1 MGQVKFDYSKTAG
14 YVHEHEVE
22 SMKALTESAR
32 KLLLS
37 KSGAGNDYLGWID
50 LPVDYDKEEFAR
62 IKKAAEK
69 IKSDSDV
76 LVVIGIGGSY
86 LGARA
91 AIEFLGHNF
100 FNSVS
105 KDLRKA
111 PEIYFVGN
119 SISSNYLAG
128 LVDVIGDRD
137 FSVNIISKSGTTTEP
152 AIAFRV
158 FKKMLEE
165 KYGKED
171 FKIASYYK
179 KDYVSYQ
186 TIFTVIW
193 VTIGYVVLFGVFA
206 AAFVE
211 TFLSNVGLFAIV
223 LFVLA
228 AVALYLIL
236 VVSYGLFASGFY
248 QKKHIRAKGRVKRYI
263 RMLTQL
269 DKFYSKE
276 RKKKNE

>member
-1 MGQVKFDYSKTAG
+1 MTGRWNMVNEEKVKLMNK
-14 YVHEHEVE
+14 
-22 SMKALTESAR
+22 MAL
-32 KLLLS
+32 
-37 KSGAGNDYLGWID
+37 Y
-50 LPVDYDKEEFAR
+50 
-62 IKKAAEK
+62 
-69 IKSDSDV
+69 
-76 LVVIGIGGSY
+76 
-86 LGARA
+86 
-91 AIEFLGHNF
+91 
-100 FNSVS
+100 
-105 KDLRKA
+105 
-111 PEIYFVGN
+111 
-119 SISSNYLAG
+119 
-128 LVDVIGDRD
+128 
-137 FSVNIISKSGTTTEP
+137 
-152 AIAFRV
+152 
-158 FKKMLEE
+158 EE

-211 TFLSNVGLFAIV
+211 TFLSNV
-223 LFVLA
+223 FVLA

>member
-1 MGQVKFDYSKTAG
+1 MVNEEKVKLMNK
-14 YVHEHEVE
+14 
-22 SMKALTESAR
+22 MAL
-32 KLLLS
+32 
-37 KSGAGNDYLGWID
+37 Y
-50 LPVDYDKEEFAR
+50 
-62 IKKAAEK
+62 
-69 IKSDSDV
+69 
-76 LVVIGIGGSY
+76 
-86 LGARA
+86 
-91 AIEFLGHNF
+91 
-100 FNSVS
+100 
-105 KDLRKA
+105 
-111 PEIYFVGN
+111 
-119 SISSNYLAG
+119 
-128 LVDVIGDRD
+128 
-137 FSVNIISKSGTTTEP
+137 
-152 AIAFRV
+152 
-158 FKKMLEE
+158 EE

-211 TFLSNVGLFAIV
+211 TFLSNVGLFA
-223 LFVLA
+223 

-236 VVSYGLFASGFY
+236 VVSYGLFASRFY